1 MTEDVKGQLLRYLSD
16 AHAAEVGGLASLKD
30 LVEGTTDANVR
41 QVVAEHITVTQ
52 SQIERLEARI
62 EALGGSKSEGK
73 GLLNTIIGK
82 GSDLLNIFHS
92 HEDKQ
97 TQNLIKAYSL
107 EHFEVG
113 MYMSLEAYADAIGD
127 TETARLAT
135 AFIAEEQMAAERVS
149 RLIPEVAISALKNS
163 EGTPSAA

>member
-1 MTEDVKGQLLRYLSD
+1 MAGDVKEQLLRYLND

-30 LVEGTTDANVR
+30 LATSTTDSDVR
-41 QVVAEHITVTQ
+41 QVVTEHIAVTQ
-52 SQIERLEARI
+52 SQIDRLEARI
-62 EALGGSKSEGK
+62 QSLGGDKSEGK

-97 TQNLIKAYSL
+97 TQDVIKAYSL

-113 MYMSLEAYADAIGD
+113 MYTSLEAYADAIGD

-135 AFIAEEQMAAERVS
+135 SIIGEEQMAAERLG
-149 RLIPEVAISALKNS
+149 RLISQVATSALKNS
-163 EGTPSAA
+163 TGTPAAA